1 MIKIGIV
8 GSRKRDSNEDL
19 NKVINTFYNLIF
31 DLDDEIHII
40 SGGASKGADR
50 FAELLAERDDHHIT
64 IYRPQYNKYPGKIA
78 PLRRN
83 DYIAK
88 DSDILIACVAKD
100 RKGGTE
106 DTIKKFKKYHPN
118 RRLILVD

>member
-1 MIKIGIV
+1 MGIV
-8 GSRKRDSNEDL
+8 GSRKRDSNKDL
-19 NKVINTFYNLIF
+19 NKVINTFYNLIV

-50 FAELLAERDDHHIT
+50 FAELLAERDNPHIP
-64 IYRPQYNKYPGKIA
+64 IYRPQYSKYHGKIA

-106 DTIKKFKKYHPN
+106 DTMKKFKKYHPN
-118 RRLILVD
+118 GGLILVE